1 MYIISNNML
10 LYTIEARYY
19 FEEVFTMPTISLT
32 VSAEEHEE
40 LKKLANRDDLT
51 ISEYIKS
58 LLFPDSNPSDLPLSV
73 LLDKVRE
80 SITTLKVGETFSI
93 PDFFPRAYWR
103 KTSKGLRLNL
113 GKEFRK
119 LIDTK
124 EIENIVFVKKTTS
137 NWAVYQKQ

>member
-1 MYIISNNML
+1 
-10 LYTIEARYY
+10 
-19 FEEVFTMPTISLT
+19 MPTISLT
-32 VSAEEHEE
+32 ISAEEHEGI
-40 LKKLANRDDLT
+40 KKLANQQNLT
-51 ISEYIKS
+51 IPEYIKS
-58 LLFPDSNPSDLPLSV
+58 ILFPGSNPSDLPLSV
-73 LLDKVRE
+73 LLDTVKG
-80 SITTLKVGETFSI
+80 SIKTLKAGDTFSI
-93 PDFFPRAYWR
+93 PDFFPKAYWR

>member
-1 MYIISNNML
+1 
-10 LYTIEARYY
+10 
-19 FEEVFTMPTISLT
+19 MPTISLT

-73 LLDKVRE
+73 LLEKVTE
-80 SITTLKVGETFSI
+80 GIATLKSGDTFSI
-93 PDFFPRAYWR
+93 PDFFPKAYWR

-113 GKEFRK
+113 CKEFRK
-119 LIDTK
+119 LVDIK

-137 NWAVYQKQ
+137 NWIVYQKQ